1 MTDQRPGILGEI
13 AMEAGIERASFVN
26 DAADQLHRFLQANK
40 DRIHELGGMVLLD
53 EDPEYLAVA
62 ADLSFR
68 SRSRVQDAETGE
80 WHTET
85 EVIESTSDLVELY
98 NPGELYAWFAE
109 AARAEAGLP
118 NEPTG
123 AQDLLAVS
131 GIASEAGVGIGI
143 GGSDP
148 YIGAADDWAA
158 AQDDDQPAPT
168 NESEAARRLYDLALT
183 FQERSQLS
191 EARLIEQFE
200 IAAQSLAGVLGDQLI
215 LDDDDER
222 LWFKGT
228 GAFEAE
234 VVPERDE
241 EDEEEGQWVALLSPA
256 ELVQFYDPTD
266 LFGDL
271 AETLADHFPEVAP
284 DDDDETEGED
294 DAPDVTDAPT
304 EDAPA

>member
-1 MTDQRPGILGEI
+1 MTDLRPGILGEL
-13 AMEAGIERASFVN
+13 ALEAGIERASFVN
-26 DAADQLHRFLQANK
+26 DAADQLHQFLQSNK
-40 DRIHELGGMVLLD
+40 QRIHHLGGLVLLD

-109 AARAEAGLP
+109 SARAEAGLP

-131 GIASEAGVGIGI
+131 GIASESGVGVGI

-158 AQDDDQPAPT
+158 NQDQPAPADA
-168 NESEAARRLYDLALT
+168 NEAAQRLYDLALT

-200 IAAQSLAGVLGDQLI
+200 IAAQPLAGALGDQLM

-228 GAFEAE
+228 GNFEAE
-234 VVPERDE
+234 VIPERDE
-241 EDEEEGQWVALLSPA
+241 DDADEGQWVSLQSPA

-271 AETLADHFPEVAP
+271 AETLAEQYPEVAP
-284 DDDDETEGED
+284 DEDDEHDEVVDG
-294 DAPDVTDAPT
+294 DAS
-304 EDAPA
+304 APA

>member
-1 MTDQRPGILGEI
+1 MTDPRPGILGEI

-53 EDPEYLAVA
+53 DDPEYLAVA
-62 ADLSFR
+62 ADLTFR
-68 SRSRVQDAETGE
+68 SRSRMQDAETGE
-80 WHTET
+80 WRTET
-85 EVIESTSDLVELY
+85 EVLDSPSDLVELY

-118 NEPTG
+118 DEPTA

-131 GIASEAGVGIGI
+131 GIASESGIGIGI

-158 AQDDDQPAPT
+158 GQDDTPPADA
-168 NESEAARRLYDLALT
+168 SEAARRLYDLALT

-200 IAAQSLAGVLGDQLI
+200 IAAQPLAGQIGDQLL

-222 LWFKGT
+222 LWFKGH

-234 VVPERDE
+234 VIPERDE
-241 EDEEEGQWVALLSPA
+241 DDEQEGQWVALQSPP

-271 AETLADHFPEVAP
+271 AETLAEHFPEVAP
-284 DDDDETEGED
+284 EDEEDAAGED
-294 DAPDVTDAPT
+294 EPAG

>member
-1 MTDQRPGILGEI
+1 MTDARPGILGEI

-40 DRIHELGGMVLLD
+40 ARIHELGGMVLLD

-80 WHTET
+80 WHNET

-118 NEPTG
+118 DEPTG

-158 AQDDDQPAPT
+158 TQDELPVPST
-168 NESEAARRLYDLALT
+168 ELEAARRLYDLALT

-191 EARLIEQFE
+191 EARIIEQFE
-200 IAAQSLAGVLGDQLI
+200 IAAQSLAGLVGDQLI
-215 LDDDDER
+215 LDDEDER

-241 EDEEEGQWVALLSPA
+241 EDEEEGQWVALHSPA

-284 DDDDETEGED
+284 DDEDVED
-294 DAPDVTDAPT
+294 DDT
-304 EDAPA
+304 EDGATDVGPEDKPA